1 MKADTKAWYWIP
13 LLNFASG
20 FPYAIILSVSGTMY
34 KSLGVSNEDIGV
46 YTSLMYLPWV
56 IKPLWSPFIDLHGTK
71 RKWFLTMQLAISISF
86 LIVGLIIPASNFFI
100 LSLAI
105 FWVAAFASASND
117 VASDGFY
124 LLALSKDQQS
134 LFLGIRSTF
143 YKIAILTGNGLV
155 VILAGYLEI
164 VYTDKHKAWSY
175 TMIFVAVFM
184 IAITIYNFFFS
195 PKIENNKKVETTNK
209 PNFSKVFSTFFQ
221 KKQIVLIISF
231 ILLFRL
237 GESQLLKM
245 LNPFLVEP
253 IKYELD
259 ESSKISEQKAAL
271 KTYYNI
277 INHNRKANKSEMQF
291 IYTNLPIF
299 AIMQNEKTSL
309 DLKNISKSDQTIYK
323 DVVSKRTKFIDE
335 LIVHNGNSA
344 LIPKKGMGISNMDYG
359 IIYGIFGVI
368 ALVVGG
374 LIGGFV
380 ISRDGLG
387 KWMLPMIL
395 AMHLPI
401 IGFILISYI
410 HPEVIF
416 NLNLPYLEYSLNPLN
431 LNLTTSIFYYN
442 PYVVLAVIIE
452 QFGYGFGF
460 AAFMMY
466 LIYVAEGESK
476 TSHYS
481 IATGFMALGMMLPGM
496 VSGYIQEYLGYGNF
510 FIWVFVAT
518 IPGLI
523 LSRFLIYPNDFGKKS
538 TPENL
543 RQSK

>member
-1 MKADTKAWYWIP
+1 MKIDSKPWYWIP
-13 LLNFASG
+13 ILNFASG
-20 FPYAIILSVSGTMY
+20 LPYAIIISVSVIMY
-34 KSLGVSNEDIGV
+34 KSLGVSNEDIGI
-46 YTSLMYLPWV
+46 YTSLLYLPWV
-56 IKPLWSPFIDLHGTK
+56 IKPLWSPFIDLYATK
-71 RKWFLTMQLAISISF
+71 RKWFLSMQLLISVAF
-86 LIVGLIIPASNFFI
+86 LVVGLTIRISNFFV
-100 LSLAI
+100 LSLAV

-124 LLALSKDQQS
+124 MLVLTKDQQS
-134 LFLGIRSTF
+134 FFLGIRSTF

-164 VYTDKHKAWSY
+164 AYGDKHKAWSY
-175 TMIFVAVFM
+175 TMILVAVFM
-184 IAITIYNFFFS
+184 IAISIYNFFFT
-195 PKIENNKKVETTNK
+195 PKAETNGELETKTK
-209 PNFSKVFSTFFQ
+209 PNFRKVFSTFFQ
-221 KKQIVLIISF
+221 KKQIVLILAF

-253 IKYELD
+253 ISYELD
-259 ESSKISEQKAAL
+259 ESTTNAKQKAAL
-271 KTYYNI
+271 QSYHAIIKNGGEVSKTELELIY
-277 INHNRKANKSEMQF
+277 SE
-291 IYTNLPIF
+291 LPIL
-299 AIMQNEKTSL
+299 AIMQNEKTVL
-309 DLKNISKSDQTIYK
+309 DLKKIPKT
-323 DVVSKRTKFIDE
+323 DVTTYNDVMSKRTKFIDE
-335 LIVHNGNSA
+335 LIKEKDNSNA
-344 LIPKKGMGISNMDYG
+344 IPKKGMGISNMDYG

-368 ALVVGG
+368 ALLIGG

-401 IGFILISYI
+401 IGFILISHF
-410 HPEVIF
+410 HPEIIY
-416 NLNLPYLEYSLNPLN
+416 NLNLPYIEYSIDPFYI
-431 LNLTTSIFYYN
+431 NLTTSVFHYN
-442 PYVVLAVIIE
+442 PYIVLSVVLE

-466 LIYVAEGESK
+466 LIYVADGESK

-496 VSGYIQEYLGYGNF
+496 LSGYIQEYLGYANF
-510 FIWVFVAT
+510 FIWVFIAT

-523 LSRFLIYPNDFGKKS
+523 LSRFLIFPKDFGKKS
-538 TPENL
+538 EA
-543 RQSK
+543 